1 MLHFAE
7 NMQITHL
14 DYSELSLLEDCI
26 FQNSYHGRQRRY
38 YTLMHIKFH
47 YHVELL
53 NLLKIVTIH

>member
-26 FQNSYHGRQRRY
+26 FKIHTMAGRGG
-38 YTLMHIKFH
+38 T
-47 YHVELL
+47 
-53 NLLKIVTIH
+53 TP